1 LTAGEAKNVD
11 NAVVL
16 ARLFNEASG
25 QKAPSKKHGL
35 FISRSLKKLIK
46 INDLMAK
53 RRIKKSS
60 KSKKKTDVTAADAAA
75 NKKFFTITAIC
86 VVVLLVIIFMYY
98 KNN

>member
-35 FISRSLKKLIK
+35 FISRPLTPFEVKKGCPSAFGKCVLRYFRRNVVGGSGIK
-46 INDLMAK
+46 VF
-53 RRIKKSS
+53 
-60 KSKKKTDVTAADAAA
+60 KTLLCT
-75 NKKFFTITAIC
+75 C
-86 VVVLLVIIFMYY
+86 VRA
-98 KNN
+98 

>member
-35 FISRSLKKLIK
+35 FISRP
-46 INDLMAK
+46 
-53 RRIKKSS
+53 
-60 KSKKKTDVTAADAAA
+60 
-75 NKKFFTITAIC
+75 
-86 VVVLLVIIFMYY
+86 LVPKY
-98 KNN
+98 KNSLLFC

>member
-35 FISRSLKKLIK
+35 FISRPLG
-46 INDLMAK
+46 
-53 RRIKKSS
+53 
-60 KSKKKTDVTAADAAA
+60 KTSDQTEVRKT
-75 NKKFFTITAIC
+75 
-86 VVVLLVIIFMYY
+86 
-98 KNN
+98 

>member
-35 FISRSLKKLIK
+35 FISRPLVAPSKYTCNRVGPFSLLPYPI
-46 INDLMAK
+46 LHPSTSLRGRLRLRAQ
-53 RRIKKSS
+53 
-60 KSKKKTDVTAADAAA
+60 
-75 NKKFFTITAIC
+75 
-86 VVVLLVIIFMYY
+86 LLQ
-98 KNN
+98 

>member
-35 FISRSLKKLIK
+35 FISRPLGAVAGARKGLMRK
-46 INDLMAK
+46 INRL
-53 RRIKKSS
+53 
-60 KSKKKTDVTAADAAA
+60 
-75 NKKFFTITAIC
+75 
-86 VVVLLVIIFMYY
+86 
-98 KNN
+98 

>member
-35 FISRSLKKLIK
+35 FISRPLRSGG
-46 INDLMAK
+46 
-53 RRIKKSS
+53 
-60 KSKKKTDVTAADAAA
+60 
-75 NKKFFTITAIC
+75 
-86 VVVLLVIIFMYY
+86 Y
-98 KNN
+98 KNVVDFSQVKELLAQEKFN

>member
-35 FISRSLKKLIK
+35 FISRP
-46 INDLMAK
+46 LM
-53 RRIKKSS
+53 
-60 KSKKKTDVTAADAAA
+60 
-75 NKKFFTITAIC
+75 
-86 VVVLLVIIFMYY
+86 VLLAGT
-98 KNN
+98 

>member
-35 FISRSLKKLIK
+35 FISRPLVVALIFF
-46 INDLMAK
+46 MH
-53 RRIKKSS
+53 
-60 KSKKKTDVTAADAAA
+60 TALAGSR
-75 NKKFFTITAIC
+75 
-86 VVVLLVIIFMYY
+86 LEGLPHEHIF
-98 KNN
+98 

>member
-35 FISRSLKKLIK
+35 FISRPLASLLKSLLRYVVTTAKLRFQRLTTPQK
-46 INDLMAK
+46 TGDLVYQ
-53 RRIKKSS
+53 
-60 KSKKKTDVTAADAAA
+60 T
-75 NKKFFTITAIC
+75 
-86 VVVLLVIIFMYY
+86 
-98 KNN
+98 